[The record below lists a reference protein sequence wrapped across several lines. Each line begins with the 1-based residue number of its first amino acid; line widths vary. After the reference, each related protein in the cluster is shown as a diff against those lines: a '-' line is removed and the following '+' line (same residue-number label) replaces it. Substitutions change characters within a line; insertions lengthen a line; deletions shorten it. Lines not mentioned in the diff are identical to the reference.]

1 MKTPRIVEM
10 PETKLVSMH
19 QDMSLMQNKTRELWQ
34 IFMPRRHEV
43 QQRQGQSYYSMQV
56 YPPNFSM
63 QHFSPQT
70 VFTKWAAVEVSN
82 FDTVPNH
89 MHTFVLP
96 AGKYAVFI
104 HKGPASAFK
113 PTFDY
118 IFGEWLPNSGYTLDQ
133 RPHFE
138 LLPEGYVPTDPNAEE
153 EVWMPIK

>member
-1 MKTPRIVEM
+1 
-10 PETKLVSMH
+10 MH
-19 QDMSLMQNKTRELWQ
+19 TEMSLMDNKTQQLWQ
-34 IFMPRRHEV
+34 GFMPRRHEV

-56 YPPNFSM
+56 YAEGFSM
-63 QHFSPQT
+63 QNFTPQT
-70 VFTKWAAVEVSN
+70 VFTKWAAVEVAN
-82 FDTVPNH
+82 IEAVPEG
-89 MHTFVLP
+89 MYTFTLP

-118 IFGEWLPNSGYTLDQ
+118 IYGEWLLKSGYTLDQ

-153 EVWMPIK
+153 EVWVPIK